1 MPKTLFLICFLGTTC
16 ASWAQNNPTSWENLN
31 GLQPGE
37 KIQIHEMGSKKV
49 SGTFLTASEDEISV
63 QERGGIQAIQRDDVR
78 SVKLVVNR
86 HRLRNT
92 LIGAGVGAGVG
103 AAIGGT
109 ANTSFISRGAFV
121 AGAAGVFMVPG
132 AFVGALV
139 PNKETIYLVGSH

>member
-16 ASWAQNNPTSWENLN
+16 ASWAQNPTSWENLN

-37 KIQIHEMGSKKV
+37 KIQIREMGSKKV

-63 QERGGIQAIQRDDVR
+63 QERGGTQAIQRDDVR
-78 SVKLVVNR
+78 SVKLLKNR

-103 AAIGGT
+103 AAIGST
-109 ANTSFISRGAFV
+109 ANNTFISRGVFV

-132 AFVGALV
+132 AVAGALV

>member
-1 MPKTLFLICFLGTTC
+1 MPRTLFLICFLGATC
-16 ASWAQNNPTSWENLN
+16 ASWAQNPTSWENLN

-37 KIQIHEMGSKKV
+37 RIQIREMGSRKV

-63 QERGGIQAIQRDDVR
+63 QERGGAQVIQRDDVR
-78 SVKLVVNR
+78 SVKLVKNR

-92 LIGAGVGAGVG
+92 LLGAGIGAGVG

-109 ANTSFISRGAFV
+109 ANTSFISRGVFI

-132 AFVGALV
+132 AVAGALV